1 MTSTK
6 KLSLK
11 EANAAHKKAIQKDLK
26 NINKFVDLYG
36 QKELDNVVRQIKL
49 NFKKKGG
56 KVKKK

>member
-6 KLSLK
+6 KLPLK